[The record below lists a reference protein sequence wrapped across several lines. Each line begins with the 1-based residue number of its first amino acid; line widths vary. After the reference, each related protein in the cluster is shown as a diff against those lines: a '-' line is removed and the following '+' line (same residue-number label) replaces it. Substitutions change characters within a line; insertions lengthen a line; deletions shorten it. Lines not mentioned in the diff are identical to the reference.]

1 MSYNINTTPVTIL
14 NSSSTGAGEWYRV
27 HPKHSNLTFQV
38 IHTGT
43 SVGATVASTVLIEAS
58 NDGVNALST
67 PLATIVIAG
76 DTPQSLGVAI
86 DANWQWVR
94 AKNNAIQAATAGS
107 TGSAFAVKTVVS
119 SQIRS

>member
-1 MSYNINTTPVTIL
+1 MAYNINTTPVTIL

-38 IHTGT
+38 VHTGT
-43 SVGATVASTVLIEAS
+43 SVAATVASTTVIEAS

-67 PLATIVIAG
+67 PLATIVISG
-76 DTPQSLGVAI
+76 DSPQSLGVAI

-94 AKNNAIQAATAGS
+94 AKYNGIQASTAGAA
-107 TGSAFAVKTVVS
+107 GSGFAVKTIVS

>member
-1 MSYNINTTPVTIL
+1 MAFNINTTPVTIL

-38 IHTGT
+38 VHTGT
-43 SVGATVASTVLIEAS
+43 SVGATVASTTVIEAS

-67 PLATIVIAG
+67 PLATIALSG
-76 DTPQSLGVAI
+76 DSGISLGVAI
-86 DANWQWVR
+86 DANWQYVR
-94 AKNNAIQAATAGS
+94 AKYNSIQASTAGS
-107 TGSAFAVKTVVS
+107 AGSAFAVKTVVS

>member
-1 MSYNINTTPVTIL
+1 MAFNINTTPVTIL
-14 NSSSTGAGEWYRV
+14 DSTSTGAGQWYRV

-38 IHTGT
+38 VHTGT
-43 SVGATVASTVLIEAS
+43 SVGATVSSTVLIEAS
-58 NDGVNALST
+58 NDGVNAMST

-76 DTPQSLGVAI
+76 DSPQSLGIAI

-94 AKNNAIQAATAGS
+94 AKNNSLSASTAGS
-107 TGSAFAVKTVVS
+107 AGSGYGLKTIVS